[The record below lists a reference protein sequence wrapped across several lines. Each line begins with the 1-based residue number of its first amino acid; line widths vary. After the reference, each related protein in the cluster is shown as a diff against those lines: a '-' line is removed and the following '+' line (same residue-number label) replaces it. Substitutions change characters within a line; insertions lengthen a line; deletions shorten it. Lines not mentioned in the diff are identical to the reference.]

1 MIAVLAHPD
10 RDTLGTLWFL
20 VSRTGHLD
28 CGRWT
33 FEDDKRLRC
42 ACGAVLYVYQQPAD
56 AAGSGGAPAPAGTF
70 PRGREERMLPA
81 ETAQLVALVAAMC
94 PSMHLEDTTTDA
106 WHLLLADLDVADVR
120 AAVTRLG
127 RQRSRIAA
135 SEIRAEVRAIREERL
150 ARNPLPLP
158 DSDPD
163 DPRRYRAELLEL
175 VTAIASG
182 RRTPGLRTPG
192 RRAERVPAAA
202 PSVHRPSP
210 RPREARP
217 ARPLPPR
224 ALSLVRG
231 RRRPSLRRPP
241 ARNPAEEGPRP
252 PGTAPRGRDRR
263 AGPEAGGGTRDEP
276 DDRPHTRGKPPWSV
290 KPSSPSSAT

>member
-1 MIAVLAHPD
+1 MTAVVAHPD
-10 RDTLGTLWFL
+10 RDTLGTVWFL
-20 VSRTGHLD
+20 VSQAGHLD

-42 ACGAVLYVYQQPAD
+42 ACGAVLYVYQRPPD
-56 AAGSGGAPAPAGTF
+56 AAGSGAPASAGTF

-127 RQRSRIAA
+127 RQRSSIAA
-135 SEIRAEVRAIREERL
+135 ADIRAEVRAIREERL
-150 ARNPLPLP
+150 ARDPLPLP

-182 RRTPGLRTPG
+182 QRV
-192 RRAERVPAAA
+192 ERVPAVPAGPPSHLNGSKRDPRVRSLRVPCPWCGAA
-202 PSVHRPSP
+202 VGRPCTVP
-210 RPREARP
+210 RLGIPLRRAPAHQARLLAAGLAEPGPRQEGEAR
-217 ARPLPPR
+217 R
-224 ALSLVRG
+224 
-231 RRRPSLRRPP
+231 
-241 ARNPAEEGPRP
+241 
-252 PGTAPRGRDRR
+252 
-263 AGPEAGGGTRDEP
+263 TR
-276 DDRPHTRGKPPWSV
+276 
-290 KPSSPSSAT
+290 

>member
-1 MIAVLAHPD
+1 MTTVVAHPG
-10 RDTLGTLWFL
+10 RDALGTVWFL
-20 VSRTGHLD
+20 VSQAGHLD

-42 ACGAVLYVYQQPAD
+42 ACGAVLYVYQQSAD
-56 AAGSGGAPAPAGTF
+56 AAGSGAPAPAGTS

-127 RQRSRIAA
+127 RQRSHIAA
-135 SEIRAEVRAIREERL
+135 ADIRAEVRAIREERL

-182 RRTPGLRTPG
+182 QRVQRIPGG
-192 RRAERVPAAA
+192 RRVPAAPGGPPSHPTGLTGSKRDPRVRSLRVPCPWCGAAVGRPCTVPRLGIPLRRA
-202 PSVHRPSP
+202 PAHQARLLAAGIAEPGP
-210 RPREARP
+210 RQEGEAR
-217 ARPLPPR
+217 
-224 ALSLVRG
+224 
-231 RRRPSLRRPP
+231 
-241 ARNPAEEGPRP
+241 
-252 PGTAPRGRDRR
+252 
-263 AGPEAGGGTRDEP
+263 
-276 DDRPHTRGKPPWSV
+276 
-290 KPSSPSSAT
+290 

>member
-1 MIAVLAHPD
+1 MTAVIAHPD
-10 RDTLGTLWFL
+10 RDALGTVWFL
-20 VSRTGHLD
+20 VSQTGHLD

-42 ACGAVLYVYQQPAD
+42 ACGAVLYVYQQPID
-56 AAGSGGAPAPAGTF
+56 AAGSGAPASAGTL

-127 RQRSRIAA
+127 RERSRIAA
-135 SEIRAEVRAIREERL
+135 ADIRAEVRAIREERL

-163 DPRRYRAELLEL
+163 DPRRYRAELLDL

-182 RRTPGLRTPG
+182 QRVERIPAAPGGPPSRLTGSKRDPHVRFLRVPCPWCGAAVGRPCTVPRLG
-192 RRAERVPAAA
+192 IPLRRAPAHQARLLAA
-202 PSVHRPSP
+202 GLAEPGPGQEGGNEVNPMTT
-210 RPREARP
+210 P
-217 ARPLPPR
+217 AR
-224 ALSLVRG
+224 
-231 RRRPSLRRPP
+231 
-241 ARNPAEEGPRP
+241 
-252 PGTAPRGRDRR
+252 
-263 AGPEAGGGTRDEP
+263 
-276 DDRPHTRGKPPWSV
+276 
-290 KPSSPSSAT
+290 

>member
-1 MIAVLAHPD
+1 MTAVTAHSD
-10 RDTLGTLWFL
+10 RDTLGTVWFL
-20 VSRTGHLD
+20 VSRAGHLD

-33 FEDDKRLRC
+33 LEDDKRLRC
-42 ACGAVLYVYQQPAD
+42 ACGAVLYVYQQPVE
-56 AAGSGGAPAPAGTF
+56 AGGGGAPAPAGTS

-81 ETAQLVALVAAMC
+81 ETAELVALVAAMC

-135 SEIRAEVRAIREERL
+135 SDIRAEVRAIREERL

-182 RRTPGLRTPG
+182 RRTPG
-192 RRAERVPAAA
+192 RRAERVPAAPGGPPSHLTGPEHDPRVRVLRVPCPWCGAAAGRPCVVPRLGIPLRRA
-202 PSVHRPSP
+202 PAHQ
-210 RPREARP
+210 ARLLAAGLP
-217 ARPLPPR
+217 EPPPR
-224 ALSLVRG
+224 QEHEATRRTRTGTGEESPVAREESHHG
-231 RRRPSLRRPP
+231 R
-241 ARNPAEEGPRP
+241 
-252 PGTAPRGRDRR
+252 
-263 AGPEAGGGTRDEP
+263 
-276 DDRPHTRGKPPWSV
+276 
-290 KPSSPSSAT
+290 

>member
-1 MIAVLAHPD
+1 MTAAAHPD
-10 RDTLGTLWFL
+10 RDTRETVWFL
-20 VSRTGHLD
+20 VSQTGHLD

-56 AAGSGGAPAPAGTF
+56 VAGSGAPASAGTF

-120 AAVTRLG
+120 AAVIRLG
-127 RQRSRIAA
+127 RQRSDIAA
-135 SEIRAEVRAIREERL
+135 ADIRAEVRAIREERL

-163 DPRRYRAELLEL
+163 DPRRYRAELLAL
-175 VTAIASG
+175 VAAIASG
-182 RRTPGLRTPG
+182 QRVRRTPAAPG
-192 RRAERVPAAA
+192 GPPSHLTGSKRDSRARSLRVPCPWCGAAA
-202 PSVHRPSP
+202 GRPCTLP
-210 RPREARP
+210 RLGTP
-217 ARPLPPR
+217 
-224 ALSLVRG
+224 
-231 RRRPSLRRPP
+231 LRRSP
-241 ARNPAEEGPRP
+241 AHQARLLAAGLAEPGPGQEG
-252 PGTAPRGRDRR
+252 
-263 AGPEAGGGTRDEP
+263 ETR
-276 DDRPHTRGKPPWSV
+276 
-290 KPSSPSSAT
+290 